1 MQKSGHPGLLKSGLT
16 LALLG
21 LFGISAPARA
31 DSIDGKW
38 CSEDGKLRI
47 EIKGSTG
54 IWGRGLM
61 IDGTYLRYTYLF
73 TMPAGEPDAGQPVEM
88 RFRRAD
94 QRMLVKIG
102 GGEQAFWQTCLPE
115 VS

>member
-1 MQKSGHPGLLKSGLT
+1 MEMSRRFRVLISGLAIT
-16 LALLG
+16 A
-21 LFGISAPARA
+21 FGMIEPVWA

-38 CSEDGKLRI
+38 CSEDGKRRI

-54 IWGRGLM
+54 IWGRGLV

-73 TMPAGEPDAGQPVEM
+73 SMPAGEPDAGQPVEM

-94 QRMLVKIG
+94 QRMLVRIG
-102 GGEQAFWQTCLPE
+102 TGEQTVWQACLPE